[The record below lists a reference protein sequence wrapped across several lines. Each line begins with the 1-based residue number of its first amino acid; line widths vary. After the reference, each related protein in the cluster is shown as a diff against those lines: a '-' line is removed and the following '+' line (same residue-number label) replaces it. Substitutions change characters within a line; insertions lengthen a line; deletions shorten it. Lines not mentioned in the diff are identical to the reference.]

1 MFSNSMGRLAPA
13 GRSRVIIA
21 LALALIGALAFTA
34 MAAHPAEA
42 GKKKKKPN
50 TVKVMTRN
58 LYLGADLGPAINS
71 SGAADFISKN
81 GQILRDVDT
90 NNFKVRAKSLANEIK
105 SVSPDLVGLQE
116 VALWRTGEPSLT
128 PSISGNYVASTVH
141 VDYLKELM
149 AQLNKGKKRY
159 RVVRVQNEFDFEA
172 PADYDNNP
180 ATGALTLGGEING
193 RLTMRDAI
201 IAKVGAG
208 VQTKNA
214 KSGNFETIYQPVISG
229 ITIDVDRG
237 WLSTDVKVRNGKWF
251 RFVNTHL
258 EAFGDT
264 AIREAQAK
272 ELIAPG
278 GPLRSGKLPAIL
290 VGDLNSD
297 DDTVTGGDRGVG
309 GGAVHLPGPAGGEDD
324 ARRAEY
330 PPLAF
335 SPHEHL
341 DAGDPP
347 ALREDLRRER
357 VLEDGDLALGERGER
372 QLDLEAGGVAARVQD
387 ARTRVRRLAAEGD
400 LAVGGVEAHPVA
412 DEVRDAR
419 RGLVA
424 EDARGLFVDEP
435 GAGLDGVLQ
444 VVAGVVVRADGGGD
458 AALRVAGAGLA
469 DAALGDDEDACAGLV
484 RLERRVQPGDP
495 GADDDE
501 VVLGVSWRRH
511 RGCVI
516 GCALHRG
523 RPRRRRTTGSRG
535 RWRPSPRGPRGGP
548 SAR

>member
-13 GRSRVIIA
+13 GKSRVIVA

-50 TVKVMTRN
+50 TAKVMTRN

-116 VALWRTGEPSLT
+116 VALWRTGEASLT
-128 PSISGNYVASTVH
+128 PSITGDYVASTVH

-180 ATGALTLGGEING
+180 ATGAATLGGEING

-229 ITIDVDRG
+229 IPVNVDRG
-237 WLSTDVKVRNGKWF
+237 WVSTDVKVRKGKWF

-272 ELIAPG
+272 ELIAAG
-278 GPLRSGKLPAIL
+278 GPLRSGKMPAVL

-297 DDTVTGGDRGVG
+297 DDTVTGGDRL
-309 GGAVHLPGPAGGEDD
+309 AYNALKAGGLVDRGTQKPMSCCVKSSILTDD
-324 ARRAEY
+324 NGARSDFDHYIDHIMTNRPSA
-330 PPLAF
+330 
-335 SPHEHL
+335 
-341 DAGDPP
+341 
-347 ALREDLRRER
+347 
-357 VLEDGDLALGERGER
+357 VK
-372 QLDLEAGGVAARVQD
+372 
-387 ARTRVRRLAAEGD
+387 RLK
-400 LAVGGVEAHPVA
+400 
-412 DEVRDAR
+412 
-419 RGLVA
+419 
-424 EDARGLFVDEP
+424 
-435 GAGLDGVLQ
+435 
-444 VVAGVVVRADGGGD
+444 AGVTGLKPVNGYWNSDHAGVWSN
-458 AALRVAGAGLA
+458 LRM
-469 DAALGDDEDACAGLV
+469 
-484 RLERRVQPGDP
+484 P
-495 GADDDE
+495 
-501 VVLGVSWRRH
+501 
-511 RGCVI
+511 
-516 GCALHRG
+516 
-523 RPRRRRTTGSRG
+523 
-535 RWRPSPRGPRGGP
+535 
-548 SAR
+548 

>member
-13 GRSRVIIA
+13 GRSRVIVAI
-21 LALALIGALAFTA
+21 ALALIGALAFTA

-297 DDTVTGGDRGVG
+297 DDTVTGGDRL
-309 GGAVHLPGPAGGEDD
+309 AYNALKAGGLVDRGTQKPMSCCVKSDILTDD
-324 ARRAEY
+324 NGARSDFDHYIDHIMTNRPSA
-330 PPLAF
+330 
-335 SPHEHL
+335 
-341 DAGDPP
+341 
-347 ALREDLRRER
+347 
-357 VLEDGDLALGERGER
+357 VK
-372 QLDLEAGGVAARVQD
+372 
-387 ARTRVRRLAAEGD
+387 RLK
-400 LAVGGVEAHPVA
+400 
-412 DEVRDAR
+412 
-419 RGLVA
+419 
-424 EDARGLFVDEP
+424 
-435 GAGLDGVLQ
+435 
-444 VVAGVVVRADGGGD
+444 AGVTGLKPVNGYWNSDHAGVWSN
-458 AALRVAGAGLA
+458 LRM
-469 DAALGDDEDACAGLV
+469 
-484 RLERRVQPGDP
+484 P
-495 GADDDE
+495 
-501 VVLGVSWRRH
+501 
-511 RGCVI
+511 
-516 GCALHRG
+516 
-523 RPRRRRTTGSRG
+523 
-535 RWRPSPRGPRGGP
+535 
-548 SAR
+548 